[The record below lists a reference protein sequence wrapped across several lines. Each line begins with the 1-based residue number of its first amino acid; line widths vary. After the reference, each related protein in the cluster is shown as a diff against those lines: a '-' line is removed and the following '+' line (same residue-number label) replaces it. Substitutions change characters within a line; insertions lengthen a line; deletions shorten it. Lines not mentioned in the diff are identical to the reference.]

1 MNLIV
6 ICSVGHA
13 IWPICEYTEPGQKT
27 NRHIAQTRLQCD
39 KLPFYS
45 CTWKNRELEVLHAVM
60 RSRGMGENWRNR
72 MSPPPLRYL
81 AMWYLSACKDED
93 VDKSSRKLG
102 NYSRVHM
109 KPDFTK
115 FGAEEKLKL
124 EKCSLKK
131 IKIKK
136 KKERDFCVSLG
147 FMCLFFFSM
156 WNFSFFVCV

>member
-1 MNLIV
+1 
-6 ICSVGHA
+6 
-13 IWPICEYTEPGQKT
+13 
-27 NRHIAQTRLQCD
+27 
-39 KLPFYS
+39 
-45 CTWKNRELEVLHAVM
+45 
-60 RSRGMGENWRNR
+60 
-72 MSPPPLRYL
+72 
-81 AMWYLSACKDED
+81 
-93 VDKSSRKLG
+93 
-102 NYSRVHM
+102 M

-156 WNFSFFVCV
+156 

>member
-1 MNLIV
+1 
-6 ICSVGHA
+6 
-13 IWPICEYTEPGQKT
+13 
-27 NRHIAQTRLQCD
+27 
-39 KLPFYS
+39 
-45 CTWKNRELEVLHAVM
+45 
-60 RSRGMGENWRNR
+60 
-72 MSPPPLRYL
+72 
-81 AMWYLSACKDED
+81 MWYLSACKDED

-136 KKERDFCVSLG
+136 KKIKVVT
-147 FMCLFFFSM
+147 
-156 WNFSFFVCV
+156 NV